1 MQYTIIEEPAKHCW
15 YPMWR
20 EQDQQV
26 WKHFTSAGDVVS
38 CSTQPEAQ
46 AYIDTWSRTFAV
58 LVISRPYLNTIGL
71 SVPQVHSLT
80 DEEMQ
85 RIADILVAKLF
96 DSDFDEEAKFTA
108 RLVLAGKL

>member
-1 MQYTIIEEPAKHCW
+1 
-15 YPMWR
+15 MWR

-26 WKHFTSAGDVVS
+26 WKHFTSAGEVVS
-38 CSTQPEAQ
+38 CPTQPEAQ

-58 LVISRPYLNTIGL
+58 LVISRPYLHTIGL
-71 SVPQVHSLT
+71 SVAQVHSLT
-80 DEEMQ
+80 DEEIQ

-108 RLVLAGKL
+108 RLVLAEKL